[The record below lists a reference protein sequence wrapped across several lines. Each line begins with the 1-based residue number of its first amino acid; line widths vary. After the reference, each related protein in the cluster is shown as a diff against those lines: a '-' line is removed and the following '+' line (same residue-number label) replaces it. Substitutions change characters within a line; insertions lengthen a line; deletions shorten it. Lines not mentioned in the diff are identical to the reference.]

1 MNAKSNINL
10 KEKHEKMKG
19 LAQMYIDNLSR
30 TYAKIEMFHHSM
42 CILKDS
48 FLITNQNECSPF
60 DTIDEIFKNFSNDLN
75 PILEQIEKIVLQSLK
90 YLKDN
95 INRKVNNSDEILNK
109 IIEKISQVEKFIGNK
124 NGIGNN
130 ENDTNDIFN
139 YSNLTIS
146 DEDEKIFKDAFN
158 ENKKLLYNYEIQ
170 EMHES
175 INEKYLEYDK
185 LHNDLNNI
193 IVNSSEMSLVFKM
206 FSEFIKQFCNILT
219 NLSSQ
224 LMLKFG
230 NKNTKKDIKNEKKT
244 NQIKHNLLNNNI
256 LNNNNY
262 IISDKN
268 KQFTENEKKIN
279 DIIQEIINSQNK
291 LKLHQINKIINRFDI
306 DFFEELFLSRLSDL
320 CLKGI
325 LLVKNKD
332 NFDYLSIILNAI
344 FFKEISNLNM
354 SRQIIIISKHIKY
367 EKTYL
372 YILLQKKNKYLRT
385 KSFWRKIIDH
395 DLINHLNEYIDEIL
409 CRKHEEK
416 EKEKEKEENKKKEDF
431 NLNAIFKN
439 LGIEQDI
446 SSNFKKLKNNQLIEL
461 YKYTQNKFS
470 SILSQYIPTLYKYSV
485 DDKNIYIIIKYY
497 KDILCLNTDI
507 NIYLQNKLRILNLYS
522 KLKYGHQSF
531 TGKDRQIHKISF
543 IISSALK
550 YLPQE
555 EYNKYLLLS
564 KSNYYEMKKTV
575 FNNIFSKE
583 KLSLELHI
591 KYLGQYLGIYKN
603 KTGCDYKYFKNLIS
617 NSYLESNKDVHKI
630 NKIKELI
637 QNDLNRT
644 SFLKQNKKYNE
655 PIKSILYTFCFTCA
669 EIGYIQGLH
678 TVVSLLFQLL
688 NYDEEK
694 TFHYLYCL
702 EFNTDF
708 HLIFEN
714 KFAFLNILFSVFE
727 KILKLFKPEI
737 LYILKYIKIDINY
750 FCSSWF
756 LNLFAGYFQIINR
769 DDPPLLFIYFI
780 EKFCINGWSAIF
792 NFGLTILEIGY
803 ENIIKLEKDE
813 LIKYIMQ
820 IINAEKI
827 FDNTNYEKCRK
838 VFDKNEKYINQSL
851 VDKLIEIV
859 KFEYKNKYLIDSS

>member
-1 MNAKSNINL
+1 MNTKSNINL
-10 KEKHEKMKG
+10 EQKHEKMKN
-19 LAQMYIDNLSR
+19 LAQIYRDNISR
-30 TYAKIEMFHHSM
+30 TYEKIEMFHHAM
-42 CILKDS
+42 RILKDS
-48 FLITNQNECSPF
+48 FLITNPNECSPF
-60 DTIDEIFKNFSNDLN
+60 DEINEIFKNFSNDLN
-75 PILEQIEKIVLQSLK
+75 TILEPIEKIVLQSLK
-90 YLKDN
+90 YLNDN

-109 IIEKISQVEKFIGNK
+109 IIEKISEVENFIGNK

-130 ENDTNDIFN
+130 ENDTNNFFN

-146 DEDEKIFKDAFN
+146 EEDEKIFKDAFY
-158 ENKKLLYNYEIQ
+158 ENKKQLYNYEIQ

-185 LHNDLNNI
+185 LHKELNNI
-193 IVNSSEMSLVFKM
+193 IVNSSEISLVFKM
-206 FSEFIKQFCNILT
+206 FSDFVKQFCNILT
-219 NLSSQ
+219 NFSSQ
-224 LMLKFG
+224 LMLKFD
-230 NKNTKKDIKNEKKT
+230 NKNIKKDIKNEKKI
-244 NQIKHNLLNNNI
+244 NHIKNNLLNNNTS
-256 LNNNNY
+256 NNNF

-279 DIIQEIINSQNK
+279 SIIQEIINSQNK
-291 LKLHQINKIINRFDI
+291 LKLQKINNIINQFDI
-306 DFFEELFLSRLSDL
+306 NFFEELFLTKLSDF

-332 NFDYLSIILNAI
+332 NFDYLASILNAI
-344 FFKEISNLNM
+344 FFKEISNLNL
-354 SRQIIIISKHIKY
+354 SKQIIIISKHIKY
-367 EKTYL
+367 ENKYL

-385 KSFWRKIIDH
+385 KSFWRKIIEH
-395 DLINHLNEYIDEIL
+395 DLINNINEYIDEIL
-409 CRKHEEK
+409 CRKQEEK
-416 EKEKEKEENKKKEDF
+416 EKEKEKEENKKKEDCNI
-431 NLNAIFKN
+431 NLIFKN
-439 LGIEQDI
+439 LGIEQNI
-446 SSNFKKLKNNQLIEL
+446 SSNFKKLNNHQIIEL
-461 YKYTQNKFS
+461 YKYTQNKFC
-470 SILSQYIPTLYKYSV
+470 SILSKYIPSLYKYSV
-485 DDKNIYIIIKYY
+485 DDKNIYNIIKYY
-497 KDILCLNTDI
+497 RDILSLNNDI
-507 NIYLQNKLRILNLYS
+507 ITYLQNKLRILNYYS
-522 KLKYGHQSF
+522 KSKYRQQYF
-531 TGKDRQIHKISF
+531 TGKDRQTHKISF
-543 IISSALK
+543 IISSVLK

-564 KSNYYEMKKTV
+564 KSNYSEMKKIV

-583 KLSLELHI
+583 KLSLEMHL
-591 KYLGQYLGIYKN
+591 KYLGQYLRIYKN
-603 KTGCDYKYFKNLIS
+603 KKGCDYKYFKNLIS
-617 NSYLESNKDVHKI
+617 NSYLESNKDVPKI

-644 SFLKQNKKYNE
+644 SFLKQNKKYYE
-655 PIKSILYTFCFTCA
+655 PIKSILNTFCFTCA

-678 TVVSLLFQLL
+678 TLVSLLFQLL

-702 EFNTDF
+702 QFNTDF

-714 KFAFLNILFSVFE
+714 QFAFLNVLFSVFE

-737 LYILKYIKIDINY
+737 SYILKYIKIDINY

-756 LNLFAGYFQIINR
+756 LNLFAGYFHIINR
-769 DDPPLLFIYFI
+769 EEPPLLFIYFI

-820 IINAEKI
+820 IIHVEKI
-827 FDNTNYEKCRK
+827 FDNANYEKCRK
-838 VFDKNEKYINQSL
+838 VFERNEKYINQYL